1 MVQYNAIW
9 YQCISP
15 SHTLGTSL
23 VARHLFFPPL
33 LRRYNTYSPSFF
45 FLVIGVLEYKVLW
58 ITLYN
63 IKRFELEGFKDLV
76 ECIFLITNNGIHNY
90 KILLRI
96 ENM

>member
-23 VARHLFFPPL
+23 AAHHLFFSHFCDDITHTVHL
-33 LRRYNTYSPSFF
+33 FF